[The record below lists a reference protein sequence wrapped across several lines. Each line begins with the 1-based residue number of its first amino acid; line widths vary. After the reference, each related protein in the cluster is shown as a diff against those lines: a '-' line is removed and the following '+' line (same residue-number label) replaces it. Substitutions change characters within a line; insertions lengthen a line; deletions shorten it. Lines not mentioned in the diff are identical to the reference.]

1 MDFMIFDS
9 AGNAVESFAS
19 DRDAVRALLAM
30 AEAEPEAATHLAVLA
45 FDEDGEAVGD
55 PLTVAD
61 LRPDVAT
68 RLSWTEDACWVSRG
82 NLTVMRRWTEA
93 AAAAAPREVLGAC

>member
-19 DRDAVRALLAM
+19 DREAIRALVSM
-30 AEAEPEAATHLAVLA
+30 TEAEPEAAMHLAILV
-45 FDEDGEAVGD
+45 FDDEGDAVGD

-61 LRPDVAT
+61 VRPDAVT
-68 RLSWTEDACWVSRG
+68 RLVMSETSWELRG
-82 NLTVMRRWTEA
+82 NLTVMRRWSDA
-93 AAAAAPREVLGAC
+93 AAASAPREVLGAC